1 MLQTKPGRA
10 FFFLAFLVPL
20 LGCSKKESPP
30 QDAARA
36 EYVAPEA
43 EFSQLRYPDGQVT
56 LNDRCPVR
64 KAKLNPRMVP
74 VYVNG
79 RPVGF
84 C

>member
-1 MLQTKPGRA
+1 MLKPRSGHLLLL
-10 FFFLAFLVPL
+10 LAVLVPL
-20 LGCSKKESPP
+20 GGCSKDESP
-30 QDAARA
+30 AETARA
-36 EYVAPEA
+36 EYVSPEA
-43 EFSQLRYPDGQVT
+43 EFSQLRYPDGEIT

-64 KAKLNPRMVP
+64 KSKLNPRMVP